1 MSDESARHAFG
12 WLRDLPSVRD
22 YDCDHPEV
30 RSTLARVAGMG
41 DAGPLPASV
50 DLRSWF
56 SPVDDQG
63 SVQTC
68 TASAGVGLLEYYER
82 RANNKHVDASRL
94 FLYKTTRNLAKMT
107 GDSGAFLRTTMEAL
121 VLFGVPPETYWPYDV
136 TKFDVEP
143 TAFLYALARNYRAV
157 KYYRL
162 DPPGTNK
169 TALLNAIKT
178 NLASGLPAMFGFTVY
193 NSHTQASAANQGAI
207 PFPVSTEK
215 VVGGQAVVAVGYN
228 DELLITN
235 SNPGGKATFG
245 ALLIRNSW
253 GSGWGDGGYGWLP
266 YQYVLKGFA
275 VDWWSLIDADWVD
288 TGNFG

>member
-1 MSDESARHAFG
+1 MSDVSARHAFG
-12 WLRDLPSVRD
+12 WLRDLPSIRD
-22 YDCDHPEV
+22 YDSDHPEV
-30 RSTLARVAGMG
+30 RSTLARVAGVG
-41 DAGPLPASV
+41 DTGPLPASV

-94 FLYKTTRNLAKMT
+94 FLYKTARNLAKMT

-178 NLASGLPAMFGFTVY
+178 NLSSGLPAMFGFTVY

-207 PFPVSTEK
+207 PFPVGTEK

-235 SNPGGKATFG
+235 SNPGGKATVG

-266 YQYVLKGFA
+266 YQYVLKGFTA
-275 VDWWSLIDADWVD
+275 DWWSLIDADWVD